1 MSTSRSASS
10 STTLRFLLTSNKKQY
25 LMLYE
30 KHEIK
35 AKQLHLK
42 SENDKI
48 MRMSTRIKDQYYDSS
63 FNNISC
69 NSKVDTNQLKFGFEQ
84 NTKVFHLFQKKR
96 VQDNALQCNYFLLA
110 YQQAFEK
117 AKQTLL
123 TQLSKSNL

>member
-35 AKQLHLK
+35 AKQ

-117 AKQTLL
+117 AKQKLFTP
-123 TQLSKSNL
+123 LSKSNL